1 MLASLRVCVCVCV
14 RAGNEKAEQVISE
27 IGSNTFRERKGG
39 RGRNTI
45 TELCLFQTASSS

>member
-14 RAGNEKAEQVISE
+14 CAGNEKAEQVISE

-39 RGRNTI
+39 RRRNTI
-45 TELCLFQTASSS
+45 TELLCFS